1 MFHLQLDNARGS
13 NKNTYVWGYVT
24 NLVERGVFRLVY
36 VSFLPVGHT
45 HFGPDRIASRISV
58 GVRYRTVLT
67 LAEFHDLIRRS
78 HTPAPLVEQIDVTA
92 DWRLLMN
99 PQESTQWTGA
109 RIKGQAGICTI
120 RPCSLASMVDFV
132 SDTSSLHWRF
142 SLDSEGR
149 GIVQDRQIDDVNA
162 WSAVTYPFQKS
173 FQEDNGNGVVTGEL
187 QSGITRTTLPVLL
200 QGAPNKPIPAAR
212 AEELTNYINDLTP
225 RLREDTK
232 TELLECVDH
241 LSIHREGAGLHWA
254 DEGLFRSEMN
264 LPLED
269 DEDDEDDDEDGE
281 GFAALAN
288 MSSVRLPY
296 DRPAIQESATQQA
309 SVRGQSLANPVHVDD
324 FIAYK
329 PYYVSSTPEAKRKSF
344 YVGRVT
350 ALYPQAD
357 GSSDE
362 PYVQIQCF
370 QTTAGPKLLLD
381 STKTV
386 KYKKYN
392 RAGGL
397 QDVFVKNIFIVFKEQ
412 LPDSGS
418 LPAAIKRDISRE
430 LATRAS
436 DPERSGVRCA
446 SG

>member
-212 AEELTNYINDLTP
+212 AEELTNYINELTP

-264 LPLED
+264 LPFEG
-269 DEDDEDDDEDGE
+269 DEDDEDDDEDDE
-281 GFAALAN
+281 GFSALAN
-288 MSSVRLPY
+288 LSVRLPY

-309 SVRGQSLANPVHVDD
+309 RVSGQSLANPVHVDD
-324 FIAYK
+324 TIAYK
-329 PYYVSSTPEAKRKSF
+329 PFYRDNIPQDKRKPF
-344 YVGRVT
+344 YIGRVT
-350 ALYPQAD
+350 ALYPKGDA
-357 GSSDE
+357 SSDE
-362 PYVQIQCF
+362 PKVQIQCF
-370 QTTAGPKLLLD
+370 QTSGGPKVLLD
-381 STKTV
+381 TSKNV
-386 KYKKYN
+386 KYRKYN
-392 RAGGL
+392 KGGGL
-397 QDVFVKNIFIVFKEQ
+397 QDVLVKDIFVVLKDG
-412 LPDSGS
+412 LPDSGN
-418 LPAAIKRDISRE
+418 LNAFQKRSISRE
-430 LATRAS
+430 LTTRES
-436 DPERSGVRCA
+436 DPERAGVRCA